1 MIILLALAV
10 RVKSSRYLNRQIH
23 ICSQI
28 LSSLLHLSRQNNHR
42 FLQIIPQETKS
53 SKKNPFCSLIHQT
66 NSIVPSEYHKMSLH
80 IILLIPNNLLTP
92 IKWWVFHL
100 KNLFLLL
107 INHNNRILI
116 LHNREF
122 QYNNNNNHQHPHQI
136 FHQTILLRLNHLV
149 HYYHHQD
156 RQSKQIKI
164 ANLKIKISQFR
175 NNVTLFIIIL
185 NYLLILLYLNLLVFS

>member
-10 RVKSSRYLNRQIH
+10 RVKSSRYHNRQIH

-42 FLQIIPQETKS
+42 FLQIIPQETKLS
-53 SKKNPFCSLIHQT
+53 MKKNPFCSLIHQT

-80 IILLIPNNLLTP
+80 IILLFPNNLLTP
-92 IKWWVFHL
+92 IKWWAFHL

-122 QYNNNNNHQHPHQI
+122 QYNSNNNHQHPHLI

-149 HYYHHQD
+149 HYYRHQD
-156 RQSKQIKI
+156 RQSEQIKI
-164 ANLKIKISQFR
+164 ANLKIKISQFH
-175 NNVTLFIIIL
+175 NNVTLFIIII
-185 NYLLILLYLNLLVFS
+185 ILLYLNLLVFS